1 MAWLE
6 LLLVLALILLN
17 GVLALSELAIV
28 SSRRSRLRAMAEAG
42 DGGAATAL
50 DLAADPGRFLSTVQT
65 GITLI
70 GILAGAYSGRA
81 FGDRLAA
88 VLTEAGVPAWI
99 AEPMAIGLVV
109 VLITYLSLVIGEL
122 VPKQLALRNAEAV
135 AARVAPAMRVLSRVA
150 TPAAWFLDV
159 SSNLVLRVF
168 GSEERTN
175 PAVTED
181 EIRMLIA
188 EAETAG
194 VIEPEERRMIAGVL
208 RLGDRPVRALMT
220 PRADVDWID
229 LQDTPESI
237 CAKVLG
243 SGHSRL
249 PAGEGSVDSLIGVIR
264 ARDLLA
270 ALASAAPGEPAATP
284 RAAAARAAGSLD
296 FRAMVRPAPIVPDTA
311 DAMDVLGRLREA
323 PTPMALIH
331 DEYGH
336 FEGIVTPADL
346 MEAIAGAF
354 HREEEAEEP
363 DAVEREDGSWLL
375 SGAMPADD
383 MADRLGLRL
392 SERRDYHTVAG
403 FVLAQMRRLPQVGE
417 SFDAM
422 GWRFEVVDLD
432 RGRRIDK
439 VLAQRLPVLAR
450 PRR

>member
-17 GVLALSELAIV
+17 GLLALSELAIV

-42 DGGAATAL
+42 DAGAAAAL
-50 DLAADPGRFLSTVQT
+50 ELAADAGRFLSTVQT

-81 FGDRLAA
+81 FGDRLAV
-88 VLTEAGVPAWI
+88 VLQDAGVSAWI
-99 AEPMAIGLVV
+99 AESAAVGLVV

-150 TPAAWFLDV
+150 TPAAWLLDV
-159 SSNLVLRVF
+159 SSDLVLRLF
-168 GSEERTN
+168 GSEERRG
-175 PAVTED
+175 PSVTEE

-194 VIEPEERRMIAGVL
+194 VIEPEERRMITGVL
-208 RLGDRPVRALMT
+208 RLGGRPVRALMT
-220 PRADVDWID
+220 PRAEIEWID
-229 LQDTPESI
+229 LWDPPEAI
-237 CAKVLG
+237 CARILD
-243 SGHSRL
+243 SSHSSL
-249 PAGEGSVDSLIGVIR
+249 PAGEGSVDALVGVIR

-284 RAAAARAAGSLD
+284 RAAALRAAASLD

-323 PTPMALIH
+323 PMPMALIH
-331 DEYGH
+331 DEYGN

-354 HREEEAEEP
+354 HREQEAEEP

-375 SGAMPADD
+375 SGSMPADD

-392 SERRDYHTVAG
+392 PERRDYHTVAG
-403 FVLAQMRRLPQVGE
+403 FMLAEMRRLPQVGE
-417 SFDAM
+417 SFDAL

-439 VLAQRLPVLAR
+439 VLAQHLPVRSR
-450 PRR
+450 PRG